1 MRDVD
6 ERFVYDIIIIEILH
20 NIVRRKFM
28 ISANDLRA
36 GVTFELNGELYVVI
50 SFQHI
55 KPGKGSP
62 FVRLKIKSLE
72 SGNVIEKT
80 FRPEEKFKKA
90 FLERKTMQYL
100 YREGEHFVFMDMNTY
115 DQVYLSPDEVGD
127 AVNFL
132 KDNLELTIVFYK
144 ERPVSVELPTFV
156 ELEVTHTEPG
166 VKGDTATT
174 AMKPAILE
182 TGYKVNVPLF
192 INEGDIIKID
202 TRTGEYL
209 ERVSK

>member
-1 MRDVD
+1 
-6 ERFVYDIIIIEILH
+6 
-20 NIVRRKFM
+20 M
-28 ISANDLRA
+28 ITANDLRA
-36 GVTFELNGELYVVI
+36 GVTFEMDGDLYVVI

-62 FVRLKIKSLE
+62 FVRLKIKNLDT
-72 SGNVIEKT
+72 GNIVEKT

-100 YREGEHFVFMDMNTY
+100 YREGNSFVFMDMETY
-115 DQVYLSPDEVGD
+115 EQVYLDEKEVGD

-144 ERPVSVELPTFV
+144 NRPVSVDLPTFV
-156 ELEVTHTEPG
+156 ELKVAHTEPG

-192 INEGDIIKID
+192 INEGDVLKID

-209 ERVSK
+209 ERVNK

>member
-1 MRDVD
+1 
-6 ERFVYDIIIIEILH
+6 
-20 NIVRRKFM
+20 M
-28 ISANDLRA
+28 IAANDLRS
-36 GVTFELNGELYVVI
+36 GVTFEMDGDLYVVI

-62 FVRLKIKSLE
+62 FVRLKIKNLDT
-72 SGNVIEKT
+72 GNTVEKT

-100 YREGEHFVFMDMNTY
+100 YREGENFVFMDMETY
-115 DQVYLSPDEVGD
+115 DQVYLSTKEVGD

-132 KDNLELTIVFYK
+132 KDNLELTIVFHK
-144 ERPVSVELPTFV
+144 NRPVSVDLPTFV
-156 ELEVTHTEPG
+156 ELKVTHTEPG
-166 VKGDTATT
+166 IKGDTATT

-192 INEGDIIKID
+192 VNEGDVIRVD
-202 TRTGEYL
+202 TRSGEYL
-209 ERVSK
+209 DRVSK

>member
-1 MRDVD
+1 
-6 ERFVYDIIIIEILH
+6 
-20 NIVRRKFM
+20 M
-28 ISANDLRA
+28 ITANDLRA
-36 GVTFELNGELYVVI
+36 GVTFEMDGDLYVVI

-62 FVRLKIKSLE
+62 FVRLKIKNLDT
-72 SGNVIEKT
+72 GNIVEKT

-100 YREGEHFVFMDMNTY
+100 YREGDSFVFMDMETY
-115 DQVYLSPDEVGD
+115 DQVYLNEKEVGD

-144 ERPVSVELPTFV
+144 NRPVSVDLPTFV
-156 ELEVTHTEPG
+156 ELKVVHTEPG

-192 INEGDIIKID
+192 INEGDVLKID

-209 ERVSK
+209 ERVNK

>member
-1 MRDVD
+1 
-6 ERFVYDIIIIEILH
+6 
-20 NIVRRKFM
+20 M
-28 ISANDLRA
+28 ITANDLRA
-36 GVTFELNGELYVVI
+36 GVTFEMDGDLYVVI

-62 FVRLKIKSLE
+62 FVRLKIKNLDT
-72 SGNVIEKT
+72 GNIVEKT

-100 YREGEHFVFMDMNTY
+100 YREGNSFVFMDMETY
-115 DQVYLSPDEVGD
+115 EQVYLDEKEVGD

-144 ERPVSVELPTFV
+144 NRPVSVDLPTFV
-156 ELEVTHTEPG
+156 ELKVTHTEPG

-192 INEGDIIKID
+192 INEGDVLKID

-209 ERVSK
+209 ERVNK

>member
-1 MRDVD
+1 MV
-6 ERFVYDIIIIEILH
+6 
-20 NIVRRKFM
+20 
-28 ISANDLRA
+28 SANDLRA
-36 GVTFELNGELYVVI
+36 GVTFEMDGALYVVI

-62 FVRLKIKSLE
+62 FVRLKIKNLDT
-72 SGNVIEKT
+72 GNIVEKT

-90 FLERKTMQYL
+90 FLERKLMQYL
-100 YREGEHFVFMDMNTY
+100 YREGESFVFMDMETY
-115 DQVYLSPDEVGD
+115 DQIYLSEKEVGD

-132 KDNLELTIVFYK
+132 KDNLELKIVFFK
-144 ERPVSVELPTFV
+144 NRPVSVELPTFV

-192 INEGDIIKID
+192 VNEGDVIKVD